1 MPLRL
6 PKYRPVVL
14 VILDGW
20 GVAPEGPGNAITSA
34 RLPTYHK
41 LLANF
46 PSTTLLAS
54 GEAVGL
60 PYGEPGNSEVGHLNI
75 GAGRVVYQDLPR
87 INMAIADGSFLQ
99 NKTLLTAVAKAK
111 ANRGKIHLLGLAG
124 PSGVHSSVEH
134 LYALLWL
141 IREQGYREVYLHLF
155 TDGRDSSPSAAQTFV
170 PQLEVRLHQMG
181 VGRIASIS
189 GRYFGMD
196 RDFHWDRTQAAYGA
210 IASGKASRYATS
222 ANEAIDLAY
231 QAGETDEF
239 IKPTV
244 IVTSQKKPL
253 ATVEEGDVVISF
265 NFRADRVRQITRAFT
280 EKKFDPF
287 PARSLVDLT
296 YVCMTLYD
304 RAFNL
309 PVAFPPEEVRLPL
322 ARVVSEAG
330 LRQLHL
336 AETEKYPHVTYFLNG
351 GREAPYPLEDR
362 LLVPSPR
369 VATYDQEPAMST
381 PALTE
386 LVIAKLRAGTYDLLV
401 ANVACPDMVGHTG
414 NLAATVKAVEA
425 VDKLFEA
432 LLSQVLAQYGAL
444 VITADHGNAEAKF
457 GPHGEVQTGHTTNP
471 VPFIVATREL
481 MTSQQKK
488 LTSGILADVAPTVLN
503 LMGLAV
509 PGTMTGRNLL
519 QGVQ

>member
-20 GVAPEGPGNAITSA
+20 GVAPDSDGNAISKA
-34 RLPTYHK
+34 NLPTYRK

-46 PSTTLLAS
+46 PTTTLLAS

-60 PYGEPGNSEVGHLNI
+60 PYGEAGNSEVGHLNI

-99 NKTLLTAVAKAK
+99 NKTLIAAVAKAK
-111 ANRGKIHLLGLAG
+111 ANRGKLHLIGLAG

-141 IREQGYREVYLHLF
+141 IREQNYREVYLHLF
-155 TDGRDSSPSAAQTFV
+155 TDGRDSSPSAAKTFI

-181 VGRIASIS
+181 VGKVASIS

-196 RDFHWDRTQAAYGA
+196 RDFHWERTKASYDA
-210 IASGKASRYATS
+210 IASGKGGRYANS
-222 ANEAIDLAY
+222 AAEAIEIAY
-231 QAGETDEF
+231 AAGETDEF
-239 IKPTV
+239 VKPTV
-244 IVTSQKKPL
+244 ITNPQKKPL
-253 ATVEEGDVVISF
+253 ATVEEGDVIICF
-265 NFRADRVRQITRAFT
+265 NFRSDRVRQITRAFT
-280 EKKFDPF
+280 EKDFDGF
-287 PARSLVDLT
+287 PTRSYVDLT
-296 YVCMTLYD
+296 YVCMTSYD
-304 RAFNL
+304 KAFNL
-309 PVAFPPEEVRLPL
+309 PIAFPPEEVKVPI
-322 ARVVSEAG
+322 ARVISEAG

-351 GREAPYPLEDR
+351 GREAPFPLEER
-362 LLVPSPR
+362 VLVPSPK

-386 LVIAKLRAGTYDLLV
+386 LIVSKLKSGSYDLIV
-401 ANVACPDMVGHTG
+401 ANVANPDMVGHTG
-414 NLAATVKAVEA
+414 DMGATIKAVES

-432 LLSQVLAQYGAL
+432 VLSQVLAQYGAL
-444 VITADHGNAEAKF
+444 IITADHGNAEAKF

-481 MTSQQKK
+481 MTVQQKK
-488 LTSGILADVAPTVLN
+488 ITSGILADVAPTVLG
-503 LMGLAV
+503 LMGLAA

-519 QGVQ
+519 QGIQ